1 VGKSAGQDE
10 SRGASG
16 VGIRLRVVG
25 CGSPYA
31 GDDSV
36 GPEIVHRLRA
46 RGDCQ
51 CELFEMPPAGVELL
65 DLLQGATVVLFIDAV
80 SSGAPPG
87 TMHLASLPSS
97 EIEPRALG
105 SLSTHGWGLR
115 EVLELAEVLGR
126 QTPRLMLL
134 GVEVGT
140 VAPGAART
148 PAVEEAI
155 QTVVEK
161 FPQLRVLLTEVK
173 QDEGRSFR
181 RFLPG
186 DLTFPRGGGEVP
198 IAVGGQ

>member
-25 CGSPYA
+25 CGNTYA

-36 GPEIVHRLRA
+36 GLEVVRRLRA
-46 RGDCQ
+46 AGNCG
-51 CELFEMPPAGVELL
+51 CELIEMPQASVELL
-65 DLLQGATVVLFIDAV
+65 DLLHDAAAVLFVDAV

-87 TMHLASLPSS
+87 TVHLASLPSS

-105 SLSTHGWGLR
+105 SLSGHGWGLA
-115 EVLELAEVLGR
+115 EILKLANALRR
-126 QTPRLMLL
+126 QTARLMLL

-140 VAPGAART
+140 VAPGAVRT
-148 PAVEEAI
+148 QAVEEAI

-161 FPQLRVLLTEVK
+161 FAQLRALVAEAEK
-173 QDEGRSFR
+173 DDWRSPR

-186 DLTFPRGGGEVP
+186 D
-198 IAVGGQ
+198 I

>member
-1 VGKSAGQDE
+1 
-10 SRGASG
+10 
-16 VGIRLRVVG
+16 
-25 CGSPYA
+25 
-31 GDDSV
+31 
-36 GPEIVHRLRA
+36 LRA

-140 VAPGAART
+140 VAPGAVRT
-148 PAVEEAI
+148 PAVEGAI

>member
-1 VGKSAGQDE
+1 MGKSAGQDE

-16 VGIRLRVVG
+16 GGIRLRVVG
-25 CGSPYA
+25 CGNTYA

-36 GPEIVHRLRA
+36 GPEIVRRLRA

-87 TMHLASLPSS
+87 TMHLASLPLS

-105 SLSTHGWGLR
+105 SLSTHGWGLT

-140 VAPGAART
+140 VAPGAVRT
-148 PAVEEAI
+148 QAVEGAI

-161 FPQLRVLLTEVK
+161 FAQLCALVAEAEE
-173 QDEGRSFR
+173 DDWRSPR

-186 DLTFPRGGGEVP
+186 D
-198 IAVGGQ
+198 I